1 MLDRFPYPSRKN
13 VLLIRIITIKNNLG
27 RQIDDLLLNGRVP
40 VIVGGTHYYIESLL
54 WKVLLDGDHKSGRDQ
69 TTLLYERDEQLRR
82 QRPPST
88 QTAQTLDDGDDN
100 DELLLKLLPLGEVG
114 SDAKALEHLSSARLH
129 QLLRKVDPVMAD
141 TIHPNN
147 RRKIFR

>member
-1 MLDRFPYPSRKN
+1 
-13 VLLIRIITIKNNLG
+13 LG

-54 WKVLLDGDHKSGRDQ
+54 WKVLLDGDNHKSGRDQ